1 MRFVKLADIEPA
13 EDNLRTS
20 MTDIEELAVS
30 IQVNGVLTPI
40 TLTTNGTNG
49 DGVSTNGDHPYKV
62 VAGHRRRA
70 AIAWLA
76 EQGRINPDDYEIP
89 ALVRVDL
96 QDATRIQAMV
106 VENIQRQD
114 LNPIEEANGYARLRD
129 EFGLRQ
135 DDIAE
140 RVGRHQ
146 SHVSKRMLLL
156 NLEPRLQAHVA
167 KGTLVVETAQLLAKL
182 DPETQ
187 VELIDIHGPGIE
199 EWRVN
204 SAINRAKAA
213 EALTK
218 FSDKAIKAG
227 LPVVTKSELTS
238 DYVMTGD
245 SFTTLA
251 DAKEF
256 VKGGEWHEDMY
267 LVAQDSAGTPCLR
280 VFAPKAGKT
289 IDGGKG
295 PEDPESRRKRMER
308 LVKKFWLEAVIGV
321 VTRVTKSKLSD
332 TLIRSVWQSELS
344 YSNAG
349 DVVRVLNLEPYT
361 KEERSVD
368 PITGEV
374 KVRNV
379 RDYVGTARAYAELG
393 DKQFIQS
400 VTALMI
406 VRYGWTEAV
415 KELLESLGVPS
426 EEALRTQAEAS

>member
-1 MRFVKLADIEPA
+1 MSKELRFVKLAEIEPA
-13 EDNLRTS
+13 ADNLRHVMS
-20 MTDIEELAVS
+20 DIEELATS

-40 TLTTNGTNG
+40 TLTTNGA
-49 DGVSTNGDHPYKV
+49 NGDHHYVV

-70 AIAWLA
+70 AVAWLA
-76 EQGRINPDDYEIP
+76 EQGFINPEDYEIP

-114 LNPIEEANGYARLRD
+114 LNPIEEAQGYARLRD
-129 EFGLRQ
+129 EFELKQ
-135 DDIAE
+135 DEIAG

-182 DPETQ
+182 DHETQ
-187 VELIDIHGPGIE
+187 VDLLDVHGPGIE

-227 LPVVTKSELTS
+227 LPVVTKSELTN

-245 SFTTLA
+245 SFTTLT

-256 VKGGEWHEDMY
+256 VKGPEWHEDMY
-267 LVAQDSAGTPCLR
+267 LVAQDSAGVPCLR

-289 IDGGKG
+289 ADGSVG
-295 PEDPESRRKRMER
+295 PEDPERKRKRLER
-308 LVKKFWLEAVIGV
+308 LVKKFWLEAVIGI
-321 VTRVTKSKLSD
+321 VTRVTKSKAAD
-332 TLIRSVWQSELS
+332 TLIRAFWDAELT

-349 DVVRVLNLEPYT
+349 DVVRVLNLEPLT
-361 KEERSVD
+361 KVEKTHDVE
-368 PITGEV
+368 TGEV
-374 KVRNV
+374 KERTV
-379 RDYVGTARAYAELG
+379 RDYGATARSYAALG
-393 DKQFIQS
+393 DKQYLQS
-400 VTALMI
+400 VVALMI
-406 VRYGWTEAV
+406 VKYGWTVPV

-426 EEALRTQAEAS
+426 EDALKAQAEAS